1 MINKVILIGN
11 LGRDPEIR
19 HLEGGVSV
27 GKFSLATNESYMD
40 KKGEW
45 QNLTEWHEVVVWR
58 GLAERAEKS
67 LKKGM
72 QVFIEGK
79 IRTRKWQDNEGK
91 DRYMTE
97 IVANTLKILEKRDR
111 DESTNYASSFPT
123 REEPGAI
130 DETSSSRSTEDK
142 IDDLPF

>member
-1 MINKVILIGN
+1 
-11 LGRDPEIR
+11 
-19 HLEGGVSV
+19 
-27 GKFSLATNESYMD
+27 
-40 KKGEW
+40 
-45 QNLTEWHEVVVWR
+45 VVVWR